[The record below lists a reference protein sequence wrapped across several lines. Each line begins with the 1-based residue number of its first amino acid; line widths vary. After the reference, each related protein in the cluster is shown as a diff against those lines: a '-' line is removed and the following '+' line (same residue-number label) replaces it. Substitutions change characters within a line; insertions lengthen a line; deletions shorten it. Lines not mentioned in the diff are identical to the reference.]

1 LGIVRKQALANSVFS
16 YLGVIIGY
24 VNLILLFPTFFSA
37 EQYGL
42 INLLIGLSTIY
53 SYLSAVGL
61 VTSITKYFPFFKT
74 EDKLHNGFVTLV
86 FLIASLGFL
95 VVTVL
100 YLILRPGII
109 TAYAEK
115 SSMFLEYYFVV
126 IPLSFFT
133 LVFSVF
139 ESLARAIYKTSF
151 ATFIKEVGIRL
162 LTTVNIFLYIIH
174 WLDFKNFV
182 LSYIVIYGL
191 SASILVLYVFIS
203 KEYKFS
209 LNFKYVDNSKLKE
222 LLKFGGFVLISSV
235 TMIITEKVS
244 ILIIGSLVGL
254 AVVGAYSMYFY
265 IASVIYV
272 PMRAMSRISVPII
285 AVSFK
290 EKDYKTIDDIYRRTS
305 IIQLVIGILI
315 YVGVIIN
322 RHNLFYF
329 LKQPAYIEN
338 FSIFYFVG
346 LAVLIDI
353 MVGLNSEIITNSEKY
368 KFDSLFNFIL
378 LIVSIVS
385 NIIFIPIFGG
395 LGAAIAT
402 AISFFTFN
410 YLKWR
415 FIVRNFKMQP
425 LNIKQIYAFIVGLL
439 AFVLGEILPQNKN
452 VFIDIVYRSISVSI
466 FYFLIII
473 LLKVS
478 LDINERVNVY
488 KNFIFQK
495 FSK

>member
-1 LGIVRKQALANSVFS
+1 MGIVRRQALANSIFS

-42 INLLIGLSTIY
+42 INLIIGLSTIY

-74 EDKLHNGFVTLV
+74 EDRLHNGFITLI

-95 VVTVL
+95 AVTVL
-100 YLILRPGII
+100 YFILRPEII
-109 TAYAEK
+109 EAYAEK
-115 SSMFLEYYFVV
+115 SSMFLDYYLVV
-126 IPLSFFT
+126 IPISFFT

-139 ESLARAIYKTSF
+139 ESLARAVYKTTF
-151 ATFIKEVGIRL
+151 ATFAKEVGIRL
-162 LTTVNIFLYIIH
+162 FTTVSIVLYIIH
-174 WLDFKNFV
+174 WLDFKSFV
-182 LSYIVIYGL
+182 LSYVVIYGL
-191 SASILVLYVFIS
+191 SATALVVYVFLS
-203 KEYKFS
+203 GEYRFGLS
-209 LNFKYVDNSKLKE
+209 FRNVDKSKLKE

-235 TMIITEKVS
+235 TMIVTEKVS

-315 YVGVIIN
+315 YVGVIVN

-338 FSIFYFVG
+338 FGIFYFVG

-368 KFDSLFNFIL
+368 KFDALFNFIL

-385 NIIFIPIFGG
+385 NLLLIPLIGG

-415 FIVRNFKMQP
+415 FIVRKFNMQP
-425 LNIKQIYAFIVGLL
+425 LTIRQVYTFAAGLL
-439 AFVLGEILPQNKN
+439 TFLLGEVLPLLGN
-452 VFIDIVYRSISVSI
+452 VFIDIIYRSISVSI
-466 FYFLIII
+466 FYFLMII

-478 LDINERVNVY
+478 SDINERVVVY
-488 KNFIFQK
+488 KNYIFQR

>member
-1 LGIVRKQALANSVFS
+1 MGIVRRQALANSFFS

-24 VNLILLFPTFFSA
+24 LNLILLFPTFFSA

-42 INLLIGLSTIY
+42 INLMIGLSTIY

-61 VTSITKYFPFFKT
+61 VTSITKYFPFFKSG
-74 EDKLHNGFVTLV
+74 DRFHNGFVTLV

-95 VVTVL
+95 AVTVL

-109 TAYAEK
+109 EAYAEK
-115 SSMFLEYYFVV
+115 SPMFLDYYFVV
-126 IPLSFFT
+126 IPISFFA
-133 LVFSVF
+133 LVFSIF
-139 ESLARAIYKTSF
+139 ESFARAIYKTSF
-151 ATFIKEVGIRL
+151 ATFAKEVGIRV
-162 LTTVNIFLYIIH
+162 LTTVSIVLYIIH
-174 WLDFKNFV
+174 WLDFKDFV

-191 SASILVLYVFIS
+191 NAVMLVIYVFLS
-203 KEYKFS
+203 REYKFS
-209 LNFKYVDNSKLKE
+209 LNLKYIDRSKLKE

-235 TMIITEKVS
+235 TMIVTEKVS
-244 ILIIGSLVGL
+244 ILIIGSMVGL

-285 AVSFK
+285 AASFK
-290 EKDYKTIDDIYRRTS
+290 EKDYKTINDIYQRTS

-338 FSIFYFVG
+338 FGIFYFVG

-368 KFDSLFNFIL
+368 KFDSLFNFVL
-378 LIVSIVS
+378 LIVSIIS
-385 NIIFIPIFGG
+385 NLLLIPLVGG

-415 FIVRNFKMQP
+415 FIVHNFDMQP
-425 LNIKQIYAFIVGLL
+425 LTIKQIYSIAAGLL
-439 AFVLGEILPQNKN
+439 TLFLGEILPPVKN
-452 VFIDIVYRSISVSI
+452 VFIDIAYRSVSVSI

-478 LDINERVNVY
+478 ADINERVVVY
-488 KNFIFQK
+488 KNYIFQK
-495 FSK
+495 FNK

>member
-1 LGIVRKQALANSVFS
+1 MGIVRRQALANSIFS

-24 VNLILLFPTFFSA
+24 INLILLFPTFFSA

-42 INLLIGLSTIY
+42 INLMIGLSTIY

-61 VTSITKYFPFFKT
+61 ITSITKYFPFFKT
-74 EDKLHNGFVTLV
+74 DDRLHNGFITLV
-86 FLIASLGFL
+86 FLIASFGFL
-95 VVTVL
+95 ATTLL
-100 YLILRPGII
+100 YFVLRPVII
-109 TAYAEK
+109 DAYAEK
-115 SSMFLEYYFVV
+115 SSMFLDYYFIV

-139 ESLARAIYKTSF
+139 ESLARATYRTSF

-162 LTTVNIFLYIIH
+162 LTTLSIILYIIH
-174 WLDFKNFV
+174 WLDFKSFV
-182 LSYIVIYGL
+182 FSYIIIYALTALLLIG
-191 SASILVLYVFIS
+191 YVFLS
-203 KEYKFS
+203 REYKFS
-209 LNFKYVDNSKLKE
+209 LNFNNIDRSKLKE

-235 TMIITEKVS
+235 TMIVTEKIS
-244 ILIIGSLVGL
+244 ILIIGSFVGL

-285 AVSFK
+285 AASFK
-290 EKDYKTIDDIYRRTS
+290 EGDYQKIDDIYRRTS
-305 IIQLVIGILI
+305 IVQLVIGILI

-329 LKQPAYIEN
+329 LKQQAYIEN
-338 FSIFYFVG
+338 FGIFYFVG

-353 MVGLNSEIITNSEKY
+353 MIGLNSEIITNSEKY
-368 KFDSLFNFIL
+368 KFDALFNFVL
-378 LIVSIVS
+378 LIVAIVS
-385 NIIFIPIFGG
+385 NIIFIPLIGG
-395 LGAAIAT
+395 VGAALAT

-415 FIVRNFKMQP
+415 FILRNFNMQP
-425 LNIKQIYAFIVGLL
+425 LSIKQVYAFATGLL
-439 AFVLGEILPQNKN
+439 AFFLGELLPVVRN
-452 VFIDIVYRSISVSI
+452 VFWDIAYRSISVSI

-478 LDINERVNVY
+478 PDINERVIVY
-488 KNFIFQK
+488 KNYIFQK
-495 FSK
+495 FKR

>member
-1 LGIVRKQALANSVFS
+1 MGIVRKQALANSVFS

-24 VNLILLFPTFFSA
+24 INLILLFPTFFSA

-42 INLLIGLSTIY
+42 INLMIGLSTIY

-74 EDKLHNGFVTLV
+74 EDRLHNGFVTLI

-95 VVTVL
+95 LVTVL
-100 YLILRPGII
+100 YLILRPGIVE
-109 TAYAEK
+109 AYAEK

-126 IPLSFFT
+126 IPISFFT

-139 ESLARAIYKTSF
+139 ESLARAVYRTAF
-151 ATFIKEVGIRL
+151 ATFTKEVGIRV
-162 LTTVNIFLYIIH
+162 LTTVSIVLYIIH
-174 WLDFKNFV
+174 WLDFRKFV
-182 LSYIVIYGL
+182 LSYIIIYGL
-191 SASILVLYVFIS
+191 SATLLVVYVFLS
-203 KEYKFS
+203 GEYKFNLS
-209 LNFKYVDNSKLKE
+209 LKYVEKSKLKE

-235 TMIITEKVS
+235 TMIVTEKVS

-254 AVVGAYSMYFY
+254 SVVGAYSMYFY

-285 AVSFK
+285 ALSFK

-305 IIQLVIGILI
+305 IIQLVVGILI

-338 FSIFYFVG
+338 FGIFYFVG

-378 LIVSIVS
+378 LIVSIIS
-385 NIIFIPIFGG
+385 NLLLIPLVGG
-395 LGAAIAT
+395 LGAAMAT
-402 AISFFTFN
+402 TISFFTFN

-425 LNIKQIYAFIVGLL
+425 LTIKQIYTLAAGLL
-439 AFVLGEILPQNKN
+439 TFFLGEILPPVKN
-452 VFIDIVYRSISVSI
+452 VFGDIVYRSISVSI

-478 LDINERVNVY
+478 TDINERAIVY
-488 KNFIFQK
+488 KNYILQK